1 MAYTDTRNTSARA
14 PAVIGVAVIHAAIGV
29 VLVTGL
35 ASTITEKF
43 TPPPLVGEQFKLP
56 PPPPPEPKPEP
67 RVEPE
72 PSTAPP
78 VYTPAP
84 PFQLD
89 PQPPVLDTTDLLPP
103 ATPLPIPR
111 ADPGPSP
118 RLSVTPTPSKLF
130 DPVAPKPRNG
140 DWVTDNDY
148 RSSWI
153 NRGWEGTAGFRL
165 DVGKSGRVENCTITR
180 STGHDALDQA
190 TCRLVTRRARFEAAR
205 NDQGDV
211 VSGSFSSA
219 VRWQI
224 PE

>member
-1 MAYTDTRNTSARA
+1 MAYVDTRNTSARA
-14 PAVIGVAVIHAAIGV
+14 PAIIGVAVIHAAIGV

-35 ASTITEKF
+35 ASTITQKF
-43 TPPPLVGEQFKLP
+43 APGPIETVDIPLP
-56 PPPPPEPKPEP
+56 PPPPPEPTPEP

-72 PSTAPP
+72 PSQAPP

-84 PFQLD
+84 PFRLD
-89 PQPPVLDTTDLLPP
+89 PLPPVIDTTDLLPAP
-103 ATPLPIPR
+103 SPRPIPR
-111 ADPGPSP
+111 ADPGPAP
-118 RLSVTPTPSKLF
+118 RPSVTPTPSKLF
-130 DPVAPKPRNG
+130 DPVAPRPRNG
-140 DWVTDNDY
+140 DWVSDSDY

-165 DVGKSGRVENCTITR
+165 DIGSDGRVANCTITR
-180 STGHDALDQA
+180 STGHSALDDA
-190 TCRLVTRRARFEAAR
+190 TCALVKRRARFDAAR
-205 NDQGDV
+205 NDQGEK